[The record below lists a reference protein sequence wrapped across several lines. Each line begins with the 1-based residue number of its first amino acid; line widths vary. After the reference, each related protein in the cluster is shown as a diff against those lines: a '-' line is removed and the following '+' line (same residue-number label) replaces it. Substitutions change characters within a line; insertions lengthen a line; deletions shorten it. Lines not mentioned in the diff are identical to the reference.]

1 MFGVPEAGY
10 LGGMN
15 LREWR
20 GPLLVGAVL
29 RVLAWSAGLWSGG
42 WVQTDTSQYWF
53 LASNG
58 MAGYNAAD
66 GWLYNW
72 GLMRPP
78 GYPAILATLRLIH
91 NTYAGVSLMQV
102 GFGLAAIALTYALAS
117 RITGKRAA
125 TLAAWWLALS
135 PIHIIDSSVLLTE
148 VPFSVFL
155 MISILLLAPMV
166 ERDSLEGWRWAA
178 SGLALGMATLIR
190 PIAFYLPLVVLLVM
204 GLSKL
209 RSRLLLPALLFLLA
223 FALPVGGWLARN
235 YRVTGVATIS
245 TIQGINLAYYRAA
258 GAIAAQDQISVDEA
272 QQRMLDLVASE
283 GGSGLNPAERARV
296 EARVGLREIL
306 RHPWGYVQTA
316 VRGTAYTLAGPAR
329 SRFVERLRG
338 TGAEFMTPP
347 IVVASAASAFLL
359 TIASMIGT
367 IIWLRSREWRRL
379 LLIGLPLAY
388 LLLIAAGYE
397 AWARFR
403 VPLEPLMA
411 ILAGISVLEG
421 LRAVGRQS

>member
-1 MFGVPEAGY
+1 
-10 LGGMN
+10 MN
-15 LREWR
+15 LRHWR
-20 GPLLVGAVL
+20 GPLLVGGLL
-29 RVLAWSAGLWSGG
+29 RLLAWSAGLWSGA
-42 WVQTDTSQYWF
+42 WVQTDTGQYWH

-58 MAGYNAAD
+58 MAGYNAD
-66 GWLYNW
+66 GGWLYTW

-78 GYPAILATLRLIH
+78 GYPAILATLRMID

-102 GFGLAAIALTYALAS
+102 GFGLGALALTYALAS
-117 RITGKRAA
+117 RTSGTRAA
-125 TLAAWWLALS
+125 TLATWWLALS

-155 MISILLLAPMV
+155 LISILLLAPIV
-166 ERDSLEGWRWAA
+166 DRDSLQRWRWPA
-178 SGLALGMATLIR
+178 SGLALGIATLIR
-190 PIAFYLPLVVLLVM
+190 PIAFYLPLLILLVM

-209 RSRLLLPALLFLLA
+209 RRRLLIPALLFLIA

-235 YRVTGVATIS
+235 YKVTGVATIS

-272 QQRMLDLVASE
+272 QERMLDLVVSE
-283 GGSGLNPAERARV
+283 GGPGLNPAQRARV

-306 RHPWGYVQTA
+306 RHPRGYVQTA

-338 TGAEFMTPP
+338 TGVEFMIPAL
-347 IVVASAASAFLL
+347 VVASGASAILL
-359 TIASMIGT
+359 SIASTIGA
-367 IIWLRSREWRRL
+367 IAWLRAREWRRL

-388 LLLIAAGYE
+388 LLVIAAGHE

-403 VPLEPLMA
+403 VPLEPMMT
-411 ILAGISVLEG
+411 ILA
-421 LRAVGRQS
+421 AVGVLYSGKVAKGESEVR

>member
-1 MFGVPEAGY
+1 MI
-10 LGGMN
+10 

-29 RVLAWSAGLWSGG
+29 RVLAWSAGLWSRG
-42 WVQTDTSQYWF
+42 WVQTDTGQYWY

-58 MAGYNAAD
+58 MAGYNAGD

-78 GYPAILATLRLIH
+78 GYPAILATLRMIN

-102 GFGLAAIALTYALAS
+102 GFGVAAIALTYALAL
-117 RITGKRAA
+117 RVTGKRAA
-125 TLAAWWLALS
+125 ALAAWWLALS

-155 MISILLLAPMV
+155 LIAVLLLAPIV
-166 ERDSLEGWRWAA
+166 DRDSFEGWRWAG

-190 PIAFYLPLVVLLVM
+190 PIAFYLPLAVLLLMAV
-204 GLSKL
+204 
-209 RSRLLLPALLFLLA
+209 SRLRRLFLVPALLFLIA

-258 GAIAAQDQISVDEA
+258 GAMAVEDRISIGEA
-272 QQRMLDLVASE
+272 QQRMLNLIASE
-283 GGSGLNPAERARV
+283 GGAGLNPAERAQV
-296 EARVGLREIL
+296 ETRVGFREIF
-306 RHPWGYVQTA
+306 RHPWGYAYTV
-316 VRGTAYTLAGPAR
+316 VRGLAYTLVGPAR
-329 SRFVERLRG
+329 SHFIERMRG
-338 TGAEFMTPP
+338 TSLEFLTPP
-347 IVVASAASAFLL
+347 LVVASAASAILL
-359 TIASMIGT
+359 TVATAIGAFV
-367 IIWLRSREWRRL
+367 LFRAGEWRKL
-379 LLIGLPLAY
+379 LLLGLPLAY
-388 LLLIAAGYE
+388 LLVIGSGHE
-397 AWARFR
+397 SWARFR

-411 ILAGISVLEG
+411 ILATLGVLKIVRIYRGASVD
-421 LRAVGRQS
+421 